1 MTSSAERPARMSPRR
16 LRLAAAMLAGALLA
30 ASLALAV
37 VALRS
42 PARPATLE
50 GRVRAVASTLRCPVC
65 QSLSVADSPSSLARQ
80 MRAEIASDLRA
91 GRTPDQI
98 RATFVKSYGDWILLS
113 PPRHGL
119 DLVLWIAPAALLLA
133 GVAAAGVAVRRWT
146 LGGGG
151 WGARTNAEEPAGP
164 DLSAVD
170 RRLLDRALAHAEA
183 EDPE

>member
-1 MTSSAERPARMSPRR
+1 MTSPSVEAARTSTRRPR
-16 LRLAAAMLAGALLA
+16 LVPALLAGALLA

-119 DLVLWIAPAALLLA
+119 DLVLWIAPAVLLLA
-133 GVAAAGVAVRRWT
+133 GLATAGVAVRRWT
-146 LGGGG
+146 VGGGSAG
-151 WGARTNAEEPAGP
+151 TGTNADGSAAPN
-164 DLSAVD
+164 LSAAD
-170 RRLLDRALAHAEA
+170 RGLLDRALAHADA
-183 EDPE
+183 EEPE

>member
-65 QSLSVADSPSSLARQ
+65 QSLSVADSPSGLARQ
-80 MRAEIASDLRA
+80 MRAEIASGLRA

-113 PPRHGL
+113 PPRRGL
-119 DLVLWIAPAALLLA
+119 DLVLWIAPVALLLA
-133 GVAAAGVAVRRWT
+133 GLAAAVMAVRRWT

-151 WGARTNAEEPAGP
+151 GAHTNVDEPAGP
-164 DLSAVD
+164 DLSAAD

-183 EDPE
+183 EEPE

>member
-1 MTSSAERPARMSPRR
+1 MTPPPERSAHR
-16 LRLAAAMLAGALLA
+16 LRLPPAMLAGALLA

-80 MRAEIASDLRA
+80 MRAEIAADLRA

-98 RATFVKSYGDWILLS
+98 RATFVKAYGDWILLS

-119 DLVLWIAPAALLLA
+119 DLVLWIAPMVLLLA
-133 GVAAAGVAVRRWT
+133 GLAAAGVAVRRWT
-146 LGGGG
+146 VGGSGE
-151 WGARTNAEEPAGP
+151 GASTNADQPSGP
-164 DLSAVD
+164 GLSAAD
-170 RRLLDRALAHAEA
+170 RGLLDRALAHAEA
-183 EDPE
+183 EEPE